1 MADHPVEDSHS
12 GLGEHSEIHTGVNDA
27 VEVQPPTEGMIPMAV
42 TRAQMRFILELRQE
56 LTQTRV
62 PNGHGRPVRNVVST
76 AGAVAYCF
84 FWVSCTREEWDQI
97 IADYPDELL
106 GNYQEGTEER
116 AQVDGEY

>member
-42 TRAQMRFILELRQE
+42 TPAQMRFILELRQE

-84 FWVSCTREEWDQI
+84 FWVSCTREEWDKI